1 MRNEILEW
9 EQDPWRGMERLE
21 RIDESGAMQVSQK
34 SIKIMGREEEQ
45 VSRNSMERDG
55 GQLAR

>member
-1 MRNEILEW
+1 
-9 EQDPWRGMERLE
+9 MERLE

-45 VSRNSMERDG
+45 VSRNAMERGG